1 VLDSYG
7 DLGATAGGPDG
18 LFYTDTR
25 FLGRLEML
33 LNGVSPLLLGSNVRD
48 DNSILSVDLTNPD
61 ILNGNQIALQK
72 DALHIVRTTFL
83 WGAIA
88 YQRIAVRNHA
98 DFSLAFELSFLF
110 DNDFADLFEVR
121 GLKR

>member
-1 VLDSYG
+1 MTTESVVEVPTPFAEILPEGPSYEGPFYIAATTPAERPRCSLKYGDCFIVLDSYG

-61 ILNGNQIALQK
+61 ILNGN
-72 DALHIVRTTFL
+72 
-83 WGAIA
+83 
-88 YQRIAVRNHA
+88 
-98 DFSLAFELSFLF
+98 
-110 DNDFADLFEVR
+110 
-121 GLKR
+121 